1 MYNII
6 MSHIHKKVEK
16 KVWPEYFE
24 EIFVGKKTF
33 ELRLNDFEIEEG
45 DVLILKEWDPK
56 TKSYT
61 GREIEKEVGYVGKWK
76 IEELAKFWQRKD
88 IDEKGIQVISLK

>member
-1 MYNII
+1 M
-6 MSHIHKKVEK
+6 KKVEK
-16 KVWPEYFE
+16 KVWPEYFQQ
-24 EIFVGKKTF
+24 IVDNKKTF

-45 DVLILKEWDPK
+45 DTLVLKEWDPK

-76 IEELAKFWQRKD
+76 IEELEKFWPKKD
-88 IDEKGIQVISLK
+88 IDSKGIQVISLK